1 MSVIAKSQTLLTEK
15 EFAAYGRAGAI
26 AEEVLSSIRTVVA
39 FGGQKK
45 EVERFEKKVK
55 IQYYYI
61 HSCLYFSI
69 LLELQLSNQFA
80 IFYSSHMQEEPALCE
95 AYSWRLEVPLCGL
108 SSMPAMRLHFGTESS
123 LSWMEEKRVY
133 FP

>member
-1 MSVIAKSQTLLTEK
+1 MLQFNAIHIQVLIVSMSIIAKSQTLLTEK

-55 IQYYYI
+55 CSAHVLKKFVHILYI
-61 HSCLYFSI
+61 S
-69 LLELQLSNQFA
+69 
-80 IFYSSHMQEEPALCE
+80 
-95 AYSWRLEVPLCGL
+95 
-108 SSMPAMRLHFGTESS
+108 
-123 LSWMEEKRVY
+123 K
-133 FP
+133 